1 MQRQI
6 YWWKRQGKIA
16 LLEQILRFQNRQWAG
31 RCLCRG
37 VLPTCLGGS
46 ENLRGP
52 YTNPSFFGRIRVCFH
67 SNQNLEEG
75 RILPPG
81 GPGSDG
87 PVYLRRQNAAGETS
101 ETMLLLPTY
110 LHNLRGIW
118 QYGLWSFQTGDTK
131 LERFCLRINIPKGN
145 YWFLS
150 FGLTAS
156 CQKVPKFDFQSK
168 FSMAKIIRIF
178 LNFVYI
184 EEYQF
189 RSTFFVIDIFW

>member
-1 MQRQI
+1 MVSQMQRQI

-110 LHNLRGIW
+110 S
-118 QYGLWSFQTGDTK
+118 QTYVEYGNTDCGVFKQGYKIRKIFAKETTY
-131 LERFCLRINIPKGN
+131 PKE
-145 YWFLS
+145 
-150 FGLTAS
+150 
-156 CQKVPKFDFQSK
+156 
-168 FSMAKIIRIF
+168 II
-178 LNFVYI
+178 
-184 EEYQF
+184 E
-189 RSTFFVIDIFW
+189 FWDLY